1 MVKKCGL
8 LKIIHDKYK
17 QRKGVDPVIEEFKGS
32 FEAAMEHNK
41 DIEPLLNKTQVNKP
55 HFYISLS
62 LSWLNYMTCI
72 YSVAIYVVCVFQFS
86 LQLYMNYPSQYLIK

>member
-32 FEAAMEHNK
+32 FELAMEHNK
-41 DIEPLLNKTQVNKP
+41 DIDALLGKTQVCHTPRKGGGGA
-55 HFYISLS
+55 IVA
-62 LSWLNYMTCI
+62 LNSSI
-72 YSVAIYVVCVFQFS
+72 AQNI
-86 LQLYMNYPSQYLIK
+86 

>member
-62 LSWLNYMTCI
+62 LSL
-72 YSVAIYVVCVFQFS
+72 S
-86 LQLYMNYPSQYLIK
+86 LSLSPSDWTLKGSLCQ

>member
-17 QRKGVDPVIEEFKGS
+17 QRKGIDPVIEEFKGS

-55 HFYISLS
+55 HFSLSLLSLS
-62 LSWLNYMTCI
+62 LSPL
-72 YSVAIYVVCVFQFS
+72 SLSFQ
-86 LQLYMNYPSQYLIK
+86 YPP

>member
-17 QRKGVDPVIEEFKGS
+17 QRKGTDPVIEEFMGS

-41 DIEPLLNKTQVNKP
+41 DIEPLLSKTQV
-55 HFYISLS
+55 SLNF
-62 LSWLNYMTCI
+62 LPI
-72 YSVAIYVVCVFQFS
+72 YRIETQCVKNS
-86 LQLYMNYPSQYLIK
+86 A